1 MLENS
6 EAPKLPERRDF
17 LSKIP
22 PILAGAIAS
31 ITAIL
36 VGRKIRDEVHFE
48 KELYE
53 TGWFETNLA
62 KWFAIYEAHHQHEEA
77 LAPPALPPSLNV
89 ISLEVV
95 VGNEANFNF
104 RHSITDIINAV
115 GWSPDTGPEV
125 RYLLVPPETQQYLSE
140 NNILL
145 ALGDII
151 PDNPDNHD
159 SHLSEIE
166 MTKIRK
172 VLTNDLLV
180 VLGGLS
186 LMAGIADESNRISRR
201 RFLKLFGVTALTCGL
216 GGLVSPQVQN
226 FTHNNLLAAIEQDSV
241 TQRVWARISTVITN
255 GSPEEIGYLFR
266 ELIQANKL
274 MTLAKH
280 LPAKSGS
287 QLPKIGYNWHL
298 GHRGIEDWL
307 RLGQDVTRA
316 MILAFPDTVL
326 RQVYEYNGR
335 DARAFTTIRVFN
347 IPHESSEDNID
358 TMVVDTVL
366 AAELVKRGI
375 F

>member
-1 MLENS
+1 MFENS
-6 EAPKLPERRDF
+6 EAPKSPERRKF
-17 LSKIP
+17 LRKIP
-22 PILAGAIAS
+22 PVLAGTISAIA
-31 ITAIL
+31 TVLA
-36 VGRKIRDEVHFE
+36 GRKIRDEVNFE

-62 KWFAIYEAHHQHEEA
+62 KWFAIYEAHHQHEKV
-77 LAPPALPPSLNV
+77 LARGIPPSLDV

-95 VGNEANFNF
+95 IGNKANFNF
-104 RHSITDIINAV
+104 RHSITNIINAV
-115 GWSPDTGPEV
+115 GWSPNTGPEV
-125 RYLLVPPETQQYLSE
+125 TYLLVPPETQKYLNE

-145 ALGDII
+145 ALGDLI
-151 PDNPDNHD
+151 PDNPDNND
-159 SHLSEIE
+159 NNLSEIE
-166 MTKIRK
+166 MIKIRK

-186 LMAGIADESNRISRR
+186 LMAGTADESNRISRR
-201 RFLKLFGVTALTCGL
+201 RFLKLFGLTAFTSGL
-216 GGLVSPQVQN
+216 GGLATPIFQN
-226 FTHNNLLAAIEQDSV
+226 FAHNKLLEAIEQDNV
-241 TQRVWARISTVITN
+241 TKRVWARINTVISN

-280 LPAKSGS
+280 LSPKTGSG
-287 QLPKIGYNWHL
+287 LPKIGYNWHL

-316 MILAFPDTVL
+316 MILAFPDAVL

-335 DARAFTTIRVFN
+335 DARAFTTIRVFS
-347 IPHESSEDNID
+347 IPHESSSENID
-358 TMVVDTVL
+358 MMVVDTIL

-375 F
+375 V